1 MPTEADSL
9 PSQVQGVGV
18 TEMGRIAWPW
28 RLSQAI
34 ETGVGWAGMV
44 VCQPGRGL
52 EGAEPGPGTFR
63 EGFLASR
70 LLRIETARRDQ
81 RIIPWQVAQSRASRV
96 RQPWV
101 QTLPALTSGQSW
113 VTNVTPLSFR

>member
-1 MPTEADSL
+1 MPTEADSQ
-9 PSQVQGVGV
+9 PSQVQGVVV
-18 TEMGRIAWPW
+18 TEMGMIAWPW

-34 ETGVGWAGMV
+34 EMGVRWAGMV

-63 EGFLASR
+63 EGFLVSR

-101 QTLPALTSGQSW
+101 QHS
-113 VTNVTPLSFR
+113 